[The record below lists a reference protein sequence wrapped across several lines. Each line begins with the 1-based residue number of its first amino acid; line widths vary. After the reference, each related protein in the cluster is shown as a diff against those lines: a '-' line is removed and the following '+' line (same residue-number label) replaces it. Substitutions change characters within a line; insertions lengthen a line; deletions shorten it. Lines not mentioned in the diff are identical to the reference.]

1 MQSIKS
7 MIFSVTWTIV
17 LALLL
22 QGCAGTPSEGG
33 TRQKATAMKC
43 NAGEIMNCSTSSSGR
58 ISDGRYG
65 RNRGN
70 RRNNCTCQPE
80 QDLDSLIRS
89 ELPTELP
96 P

>member
-7 MIFSVTWTIV
+7 LSFSVTATIV
-17 LALLL
+17 VAILL
-22 QGCAGTPSEGG
+22 QGCAASPSEGG
-33 TRQKATAMKC
+33 SSQQAEAFKC

-70 RRNNCTCQPE
+70 RRNNCTCQSE
-80 QDLDSLIRS
+80 RDLDSLTRS
-89 ELPTELP
+89 ELPSEP
-96 P
+96 R